1 MRVAYFTSAYP
12 KVSHTFI
19 RREIAGVEAA
29 GIEVLRVSVRRSREA
44 FVDWRDRAELEK
56 TRVLLDRGA
65 LGLLPD
71 VARMLL
77 RHPWRTLRALR
88 IAVAMGWRAPQGLAR
103 HLAYWA
109 EACLLLRWLRE
120 ERVDHLH
127 VHFSTNP
134 SDVALLC
141 RELGGPPFSFTAH
154 RIEAGA
160 PSASSIARKVAA
172 ARFVVAISE
181 DGRGRLLASSR
192 PQDADKI
199 RLVRCGVDA
208 QFLGA
213 EASGV
218 PDSRRLVC
226 VARLSPEKGVFVLLR
241 AVEILARQDV
251 RFELSLLGDGPDRP
265 QLEREVERLGL
276 RECVRFE
283 GWASLDTVAERI
295 RGSRA
300 LVLPS
305 FGEGL
310 PVVIME
316 ALALH
321 RPVIATRVNG
331 VPELV
336 AHGRCGWLVTPGS
349 DVELADAMRDA
360 LTRPVMELD
369 AMGSHGAERVARMH
383 NPVEQVRA
391 IAQLLRDGHP
401 SARETARDN
410 E

>member
-1 MRVAYFTSAYP
+1 MKVAYLTSQYP

-19 RREIAGVEAA
+19 RREIAGVEEA
-29 GIEVLRVSVRRSREA
+29 GIEVLRVSVRRSLEQ

-56 TRVLLDRGA
+56 TRVLLDGGA
-65 LGLLPD
+65 RGLLPA
-71 VARMLL
+71 VASMLL
-77 RHPWRTLRALR
+77 RQPLRTLRALR

-103 HLAYWA
+103 HLAYLA
-109 EACLLLRWLRE
+109 EACLLLRWMRE

-154 RIEAGA
+154 RIEAGS

-172 ARFVVAISE
+172 ARFVVAICE
-181 DGRGRLLASSR
+181 EGRERLLALSR
-192 PQDADKI
+192 PEDSGKI

-208 QFLGA
+208 HFLRA
-213 EASGV
+213 PPTGV
-218 PDSRRLVC
+218 PEARRLVC

-241 AVEILARQDV
+241 AAQILARQDLN
-251 RFELSLLGDGPDRP
+251 FELSLLGDGPDRP
-265 QLEREVERLGL
+265 ELEREAERLGL
-276 RECVRFE
+276 TTRVRFE
-283 GWASLDTVAERI
+283 GWASRDTVAERI
-295 RGSRA
+295 RLSRA

-316 ALALH
+316 ALALR

-336 AHGRCGWLVTPGS
+336 VHGHCGWLVTAGS
-349 DVELADAMRDA
+349 DVELAEAMRDA
-360 LTRPVMELD
+360 LTRPAAELD
-369 AMGSHGAERVARMH
+369 AMGSRGAERVATMH

-391 IAQLLRDGHP
+391 IAQLLLDGHP
-401 SARETARDN
+401 GARETARDD

>member
-1 MRVAYFTSAYP
+1 MKVAYLTSQYP

-19 RREIAGVEAA
+19 RREIAGVEEA
-29 GIEVLRVSVRRSREA
+29 GIEVLRVSVRRSLEQ

-56 TRVLLDRGA
+56 TRVLLDGGA
-65 LGLLPD
+65 RGLLPA
-71 VARMLL
+71 VASMLL
-77 RHPWRTLRALR
+77 RQPLRTLRALC

-103 HLAYWA
+103 HLAYLA
-109 EACLLLRWLRE
+109 EACLLLRWMRE

-154 RIEAGA
+154 RIEAGS

-172 ARFVVAISE
+172 ARFVVAICE
-181 DGRGRLLASSR
+181 EGRERLLALSR
-192 PQDADKI
+192 PEDSGKI

-208 QFLGA
+208 HFLRA
-213 EASGV
+213 PPTGV
-218 PDSRRLVC
+218 PEARRLVC

-241 AVEILARQDV
+241 AAQILARQDLN
-251 RFELSLLGDGPDRP
+251 FELSLLGDGPDRP
-265 QLEREVERLGL
+265 ELEREAERLGL
-276 RECVRFE
+276 TTRVRFE
-283 GWASLDTVAERI
+283 GWASRDTVAERI
-295 RGSRA
+295 RLSRA

-316 ALALH
+316 ALALR

-336 AHGRCGWLVTPGS
+336 VHGHCGWLVTAGS
-349 DVELADAMRDA
+349 DVELAEAMRDA
-360 LTRPVMELD
+360 LTRPAAELD
-369 AMGSHGAERVARMH
+369 AMGSRGAERVATMH

-391 IAQLLRDGHP
+391 IAQLLLDGHP
-401 SARETARDN
+401 GARETARDD

>member
-1 MRVAYFTSAYP
+1 MKVAYLTSQYP

-19 RREIAGVEAA
+19 RREIAGVEEA
-29 GIEVLRVSVRRSREA
+29 GIEVLRVSVRRSREQ

-56 TRVLLDRGA
+56 TRVLLDGGA
-65 LGLLPD
+65 GGLVPA
-71 VARMLL
+71 VASMLL
-77 RHPWRTLRALR
+77 RHPLRTLRALR

-103 HLAYWA
+103 HLAYLA

-154 RIEAGA
+154 RIEAGS

-172 ARFVVAISE
+172 ARFVVAICE
-181 DGRGRLLASSR
+181 EGRGRLIASSR
-192 PQDADKI
+192 PEDAGKI
-199 RLVRCGVDA
+199 QLVRCGVDA
-208 QFLGA
+208 HFLGT

-218 PDSRRLVC
+218 PESRRLVC

-241 AVEILARQDV
+241 AAQILARQDV
-251 RFELSLLGDGPDRP
+251 PFELSLLGDGPDRP
-265 QLEREVERLGL
+265 ELEREAERLGL
-276 RECVRFE
+276 GGRVRFE
-283 GWASLDTVAERI
+283 GWASRDTVAERI

-316 ALALH
+316 ALAMR

-336 AHGRCGWLVTPGS
+336 AHGHCGWLVTPGS
-349 DVELADAMRDA
+349 DVELAEAMRDA
-360 LTRPVMELD
+360 LTRAPAELD
-369 AMGSHGAERVARMH
+369 AMGSRGAERVATMH

-391 IAQLLRDGHP
+391 IAQLLRDGNP
-401 SARETARDN
+401 SARDSARDR